1 MLFGLNLFNNKIIT
15 TMLQTFEGT
24 IDNGQIIWND
34 PDNAPRNAKVL
45 VTVLQLEKEPIKT
58 GKPSLHFRGAL
69 KNLTKEQKEKNNQD
83 LQNLRNEW
91 QRDI

>member
-1 MLFGLNLFNNKIIT
+1 MLFGVNLFNNKIIT

-45 VTVLQLEKEPIKT
+45 VTVLQLEKEPTKIE
-58 GKPSLHFRGAL
+58 KPSLRFRGAL
-69 KNLTKEQKEKNNQD
+69 KNLSKEQKEKNNQD

>member
-1 MLFGLNLFNNKIIT
+1 
-15 TMLQTFEGT
+15 MLQTFEGT

-45 VTVLQLEKEPIKT
+45 VTVLQLEKELTKIE
-58 GKPSLHFRGAL
+58 KPSLRFRGAL
-69 KNLTKEQKEKNNQD
+69 KNLSKEQKEKNNQD

>member
-1 MLFGLNLFNNKIIT
+1 MRVFETIK

-45 VTVLQLEKEPIKT
+45 VTVLQLEKRPIKT
-58 GKPSLHFRGAL
+58 ENRLNVSVVC
-69 KNLTKEQKEKNNQD
+69 
-83 LQNLRNEW
+83 
-91 QRDI
+91 